1 MAITAASPV
10 REHEKPMSWPRAIL
24 IAVGFFFVTAILLGQ
39 LPSYVY
45 TVSTLSTLQLFEQGF
60 LTLGLLAAG
69 LGLICFEVVWL
80 YDVKPLLPWPLFA
93 GAGAVIAAI
102 GVYIVYQVYINPSN
116 INILGQPGW
125 SHLLPATGYLIHPAW
140 FQQGSID
147 LAAVGMVA
155 IMTGFGML
163 TFAVLTPFVLSGRL
177 VGPARDLLVRLSLG
191 IAIVISTAWGVAYTF
206 AGSAVL
212 PDGQDEGAAGNVVLF
227 IALMLA
233 LFALVVWFLPVM
245 VANRQ
250 QFMPGMYLYGVVG
263 LIGMIAVPLLIAW
276 AVVYPLVNLI
286 HSVDSTEFWVQ
297 CSQKNA
303 IPASCTFSQFTGYII
318 CAIVFTN
325 LFAILI
331 AGIYFWSTRR
341 NTVILGGI
349 IATVFLALAVSFIHT
364 DEPGQVPF
372 GIVSAT
378 AIAVLAFLFT
388 SASQRE
394 FAPTAPMQLGCI
406 GQWLVLGTLM
416 LFFLLGYAFFSL
428 PTFFEMEAGLAM
440 QFKAGNSGQHDAF
453 WSSLL
458 VLGLAAFQLVVLIR
472 RRDYPMG
479 NLRKFVLWTLAIGL
493 ILMMAG
499 AIQPFHTD
507 VLSGGINAIEGSSA
521 LIIAALCFEIVGVAA
536 ALYGAY
542 RMGSWPWRIAIIA
555 FALVGIALAFISYYL
570 PDPYPELTIFGFILA
585 SLGGWAYAAGGLD
598 PEQADELAYAE
609 ANGYNGN
616 GNGNGNGRAFAVTRP

>member
-1 MAITAASPV
+1 
-10 REHEKPMSWPRAIL
+10 
-24 IAVGFFFVTAILLGQ
+24 
-39 LPSYVY
+39 
-45 TVSTLSTLQLFEQGF
+45 
-60 LTLGLLAAG
+60 LGLLAAG

-80 YDVKPLLPWPLFA
+80 YDVKPLLPWPLF
-93 GAGAVIAAI
+93 GGLGAVIAAVGI
-102 GVYIVYQVYINPSN
+102 YIVYQVSVGTNGTN
-116 INILGQPGW
+116 LLGQPGW
-125 SHLLPATGYLIHPAW
+125 SHLLPETGYLIHPAW

-147 LAAVGMVA
+147 LAAVGMIA
-155 IMTGFGML
+155 IMTGFGVL
-163 TFAVLTPFVLSGRL
+163 TFAVLTPFVLSGKL

-191 IAIVISTAWGVAYTF
+191 LAIVISAAWGFAYTF
-206 AGSAVL
+206 IGSPIL
-212 PDGQDEGAAGNVVLF
+212 TDAGNVVLF

-233 LFALVVWFLPVM
+233 LFALVIWFLPVM

-303 IPASCTFSQFTGYII
+303 IPASCTFTQFTGYII

-325 LFAILI
+325 LFVILI

-341 NTVILGGI
+341 NTVILGGT
-349 IATVFLALAVSFIHT
+349 IATVFLALAVTFIHT
-364 DEPGQVPF
+364 NDPKQTPF
-372 GIVSAT
+372 GIVIAT
-378 AIAVLAFLFT
+378 AIVVLAFVFT
-388 SASQRE
+388 WASQRE
-394 FAPTAPMQLGCI
+394 FAPTSPMQLGCI

-428 PTFFEMEAGLAM
+428 PTFFELESGLAM
-440 QFKAGNSGQHDAF
+440 YSTPGNSGLHDAF
-453 WSSLL
+453 WVSLL
-458 VLGLAAFQLVVLIR
+458 MLGLATFQLVVLMR

-499 AIQPFHTD
+499 AIQTFHTD

-521 LIIAALCFEIVGVAA
+521 LVIAALCFEIVGVAA
-536 ALYGAY
+536 ALYGTY

-555 FALVGIALAFISYYL
+555 FALVGIALAFIAYYL

-598 PEQADELAYAE
+598 PEQADELAYVE